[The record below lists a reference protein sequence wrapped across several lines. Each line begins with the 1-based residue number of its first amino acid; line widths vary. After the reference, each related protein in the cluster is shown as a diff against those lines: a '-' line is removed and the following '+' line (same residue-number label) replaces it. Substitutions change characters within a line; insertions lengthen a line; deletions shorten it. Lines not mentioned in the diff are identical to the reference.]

1 MSALSNS
8 PQNDS
13 SSKTTTPNRRGAL
26 IVAAI
31 IAAVVLVVF
40 CAVTTMQFQK
50 SETATGSATQTQTRQ
65 LKNASEETFVT
76 LDNLEIGKPD
86 STNRTVKAGVFAFDG
101 YHMKDEDG
109 ELYGYGIE
117 VLEMISKY
125 SHLNFDLVGYD
136 ASWQD
141 MMDMLEAGEIDLVT
155 SASKTPEREAKFDFS
170 LPIGQKS
177 TVLSVAASNDKLI
190 SGDYATYNGMV
201 VGEIPGNSQNDILA
215 EFAKEKN
222 FTYTVRQFT
231 DNEALAQALQD
242 GTVDAIV
249 TSDLRKTNN
258 EKTLDTIDTDNYYV
272 IVRKGDTQLL
282 SEVNYAID
290 QMNMNEGDWKHTLY
304 YDYYGPTFSNE
315 IEFTAREQAYIDEVR
330 AGTKKIS
337 AIAAS
342 DRSPYS
348 FEENGKL
355 NGILIDYFAAVME
368 VADLPYEIVVP
379 SDLQQYQLAIES
391 ERVNVVLDGI
401 VGQYSSGDYFD
412 NSFKSDAFMSASIVQ
427 VTRDDFAGQIKTI
440 AVPDSSTGGLNGF
453 WEDQEGVELIHYPT
467 REAALQAVLDGD
479 ADCTY
484 TYVYTAQQFMNRD
497 SSDGLTYN
505 AVYGLDVQFDMLV
518 TANTDHELVSILN
531 KCIKRVPESTLN
543 RLVADYTSY
552 SATDMTFFEYLEANP
567 IILIVLGLLIAMVAV
582 IIIALV
588 LRGRWSNRLIATQEQ
603 SNQELKEQLS
613 IVEALSHDYTNVFS
627 VDPKKG
633 VAKVIKLEGYVTRG
647 LHDNPDEE
655 QDYTVLVNHYIDDR
669 VHPDDKELLR
679 KEMSLDHVREE
690 TKSGEEY
697 QGTYRILVDGEEHNF
712 QYTYVMV
719 EDGEDDFLLVG
730 FRNID
735 EMVRKEQEQNEVL
748 SEALAQAQYANQAKT
763 TFLNNMSHD
772 IRTPMN
778 AIIGFTALAGTHI
791 DNTDQVRSYLSKIM
805 TSSNHL
811 LSLIND
817 VLDMSRIES
826 GKVKIENKETNLPEV
841 MHDLRTIVQSDIKA
855 KGLEFYIDM
864 LDVRNETVICDKLRL
879 NQVLLNI
886 LSNAVKYTP
895 QGGTV
900 SVRIT
905 QTEAV
910 QPDGTAEY
918 QFSVR
923 DTGIGMSPT
932 FLEHVFEPFEREET
946 ATVSGIQGTGLG
958 LAITKNIVDMMEG
971 DISVTS
977 TEGEG
982 SEFVVKF
989 RFKVAE
995 GSEPLAPPEELKDL
1009 RALVVDDD
1017 VDTCTSVSSM
1027 LLSIGMRPDW
1037 TTLGEE
1043 AIAHTK
1049 FATEQ
1054 GDPYSAF
1061 IIDWIMPNMSGLELV
1076 KRIRRIIGDETP
1088 IIIATAYDWTD
1099 IEEEV
1104 KEAGVTAICSK
1115 PIFLSELREI
1125 LMRPFTDETE
1135 SDEVIVAQGNDN
1147 IDLTDAFDQAAEKF
1161 KGKHILLAEDNE
1173 MSREIAITV
1182 LEDAGIIV
1190 DAVEDG
1196 KYAVE
1201 RMKENPAGTYDVVL
1215 TDVQMPIM
1223 NGYETTRAIR
1233 ALDDPAKAS
1242 IPIIAVTANAFEEDR
1257 EEAEEAGMSGYVPKP
1272 INIETLFETLED
1284 LLDD

>member
-1 MSALSNS
+1 M
-8 PQNDS
+8 
-13 SSKTTTPNRRGAL
+13 
-26 IVAAI
+26 
-31 IAAVVLVVF
+31 
-40 CAVTTMQFQK
+40 K
-50 SETATGSATQTQTRQ
+50 SGTA
-65 LKNASEETFVT
+65 
-76 LDNLEIGKPD
+76 
-86 STNRTVKAGVFAFDG
+86 
-101 YHMKDEDG
+101 
-109 ELYGYGIE
+109 
-117 VLEMISKY
+117 
-125 SHLNFDLVGYD
+125 
-136 ASWQD
+136 
-141 MMDMLEAGEIDLVT
+141 
-155 SASKTPEREAKFDFS
+155 
-170 LPIGQKS
+170 
-177 TVLSVAASNDKLI
+177 
-190 SGDYATYNGMV
+190 
-201 VGEIPGNSQNDILA
+201 
-215 EFAKEKN
+215 
-222 FTYTVRQFT
+222 
-231 DNEALAQALQD
+231 
-242 GTVDAIV
+242 
-249 TSDLRKTNN
+249 
-258 EKTLDTIDTDNYYV
+258 
-272 IVRKGDTQLL
+272 
-282 SEVNYAID
+282 
-290 QMNMNEGDWKHTLY
+290 
-304 YDYYGPTFSNE
+304 
-315 IEFTAREQAYIDEVR
+315 
-330 AGTKKIS
+330 KI
-337 AIAAS
+337 
-342 DRSPYS
+342 
-348 FEENGKL
+348 
-355 NGILIDYFAAVME
+355 
-368 VADLPYEIVVP
+368 
-379 SDLQQYQLAIES
+379 
-391 ERVNVVLDGI
+391 
-401 VGQYSSGDYFD
+401 
-412 NSFKSDAFMSASIVQ
+412 
-427 VTRDDFAGQIKTI
+427 
-440 AVPDSSTGGLNGF
+440 
-453 WEDQEGVELIHYPT
+453 
-467 REAALQAVLDGD
+467 
-479 ADCTY
+479 
-484 TYVYTAQQFMNRD
+484 
-497 SSDGLTYN
+497 
-505 AVYGLDVQFDMLV
+505 
-518 TANTDHELVSILN
+518 
-531 KCIKRVPESTLN
+531 
-543 RLVADYTSY
+543 
-552 SATDMTFFEYLEANP
+552 
-567 IILIVLGLLIAMVAV
+567 
-582 IIIALV
+582 
-588 LRGRWSNRLIATQEQ
+588 
-603 SNQELKEQLS
+603 
-613 IVEALSHDYTNVFS
+613 
-627 VDPKKG
+627 
-633 VAKVIKLEGYVTRG
+633 IKLEGYVTRG
-647 LHDNPDEE
+647 LDAGSEDDQP
-655 QDYTVLVNHYIDDR
+655 YTLLLEHYIEDR
-669 VHPDDKELLR
+669 VHPEDRDQLR
-679 KEMSLDHVREE
+679 KEMSLENVRKHIKTDEE
-690 TKSGEEY
+690 FI
-697 QGTYRILVDGEEHNF
+697 GTYRVLVDGEEHNF

-719 EDGEDDFLLVG
+719 EEGEESFVLLG

-735 EMVRKEQEQNEVL
+735 EMVRKEQEQNEIL

-826 GKVKIENKETNLPEV
+826 GKVKIDNKETNLPEV

-971 DISVTS
+971 EIGVTS

-982 SEFVVKF
+982 SEFIVTF

-995 GSEPLAPPEELKDL
+995 GSEPPAPPEELKDL

-1017 VDTCTSVSSM
+1017 VDTCTSVSTM
-1027 LLSIGMRPDW
+1027 LISIGMRPDW

-1049 FATEQ
+1049 FAVEQ

-1125 LMRPFTDETE
+1125 LMRPFEDAGE
-1135 SDEVIVAQGNDN
+1135 SDDVIVATGSDDL
-1147 IDLTDAFDQAAEKF
+1147 DLTDAFEQAAEKF
-1161 KGKHILLAEDNE
+1161 KGKRILLAEDNE

-1182 LEDAGIIV
+1182 LEDAGIVV

-1257 EEAEEAGMSGYVPKP
+1257 EEAESAGMSGYVPKP
-1272 INIETLFETLED
+1272 IDIEILFETLD
-1284 LLDD
+1284 QLLDD